1 MKHHIGY
8 IVDYYLDNHFIVLY
22 YNNGKT
28 LTVNFDE
35 NTGKPVKRKKTN
47 TLTGVWHTG
56 LWLGTTIDGT
66 KIIAHNHYLV
76 GQPSVATITQFG
88 QGKPIHWDERNCN
101 QTIYQRIDSAMRQII
116 AGKRYNLTNYNCQ
129 HYVNIACI
137 RKQKSESIDNF
148 TAGLGVA
155 ASVFLLAGLISSISK

>member
-1 MKHHIGY
+1 MQHHIGY
-8 IVDYYLDNHFIVLY
+8 IVNYYLDNHFIILY
-22 YNNGKT
+22 YNNGKS
-28 LTVNFDE
+28 LTVNFDN

-56 LWLGTTIDGT
+56 LWLGTASDGT
-66 KIIAHNHYLV
+66 GIIAHNHYLV
-76 GQPSVATITQFG
+76 GRPSVATSAQFA
-88 QGKPIHWDERNCN
+88 QQMPIYWDERVCN
-101 QTIYQRIDSAMRQII
+101 QSIFNRIDAAMRQII
-116 AGKRYNLTNYNCQ
+116 AGKKYNVTNYNCQ

-155 ASVFLLAGLISSISK
+155 ASVLLLVGLVGAISR